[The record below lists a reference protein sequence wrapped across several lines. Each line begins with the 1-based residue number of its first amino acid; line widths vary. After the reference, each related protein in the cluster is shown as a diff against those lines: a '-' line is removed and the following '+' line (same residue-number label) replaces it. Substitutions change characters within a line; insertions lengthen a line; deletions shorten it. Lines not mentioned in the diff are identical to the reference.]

1 MNDSGV
7 VEALDCGSQL
17 LCNVECPGSVF
28 RSGTEC
34 LVRAYQWVA
43 ERNFL
48 IQGSAGGALGDKEV
62 VSLALE
68 QPDRRRCVRVVG
80 KVSQLVVLVTDAV
93 DCVPAVGVRGGKG
106 TAFFDDQIDAGVVE
120 RGVDPPLLL
129 KCRASLIE

>member
-48 IQGSAGGALGDKEV
+48 IQGSAGSALGDKEV
-62 VSLALE
+62 CPSRSNKLIAE
-68 QPDRRRCVRVVG
+68 
-80 KVSQLVVLVTDAV
+80 
-93 DCVPAVGVRGGKG
+93 GVYGLSAR
-106 TAFFDDQIDAGVVE
+106 
-120 RGVDPPLLL
+120 
-129 KCRASLIE
+129 

>member
-48 IQGSAGGALGDKEV
+48 IQGG
-62 VSLALE
+62 
-68 QPDRRRCVRVVG
+68 
-80 KVSQLVVLVTDAV
+80 
-93 DCVPAVGVRGGKG
+93 VPAARSVTRKWCPS
-106 TAFFDDQIDAGVVE
+106 
-120 RGVDPPLLL
+120 R
-129 KCRASLIE
+129 SNNLIAEGAYGLSAR